1 MYALPH
7 WTLYGQRRR
16 GISLLWVFSHGTSSR
31 VCLYQPY
38 NQCRLVLR
46 AWHPPRSRSGYIV
59 SISTGPTR
67 RQSRDNAAARS
78 IVIEGEEACSVSAG
92 RPAVLVNPERTW
104 LAGSTCL
111 FDTPFQMLICVPI
124 STARPD
130 GI

>member
-7 WTLYGQRRR
+7 WTLYGQHRR

-67 RQSRDNAAARS
+67 RQLRDNAAARS
-78 IVIEGEEACSVSAG
+78 IVIGGEEACSVSAG
-92 RPAVLVNPERTW
+92 RPAVLVRLWHETDSP
-104 LAGSTCL
+104 
-111 FDTPFQMLICVPI
+111 P
-124 STARPD
+124 
-130 GI
+130 

>member
-16 GISLLWVFSHGTSSR
+16 GISLLWMFSHGTSSR

-46 AWHPPRSRSGYIV
+46 AWHPPRSRSRYTV

-67 RQSRDNAAARS
+67 RQLRDHAAARS
-78 IVIEGEEACSVSAG
+78 IVIGGEEA
-92 RPAVLVNPERTW
+92 VLVRLTRLGP
-104 LAGSTCL
+104 AGLPLECQL
-111 FDTPFQMLICVPI
+111 FGPQLT
-124 STARPD
+124 SAN
-130 GI
+130 